1 MLGGEVGIRVVHHA
15 RDIRL
20 RIPLDEVHVG
30 GRQRKHLGVD
40 ADAVHVIEALGDV
53 GHRGGDSEE
62 ARAAIT
68 DNPLPGGARPEGE
81 VAAASFDALEVRGRV
96 VMRMEIELYSGSF
109 AGGRVYG
116 REGGG
121 RAPRIRALRRGPRLL
136 RVSSA

>member
-1 MLGGEVGIRVVHHA
+1 M

-20 RIPLDEVHVG
+20 RLPLDEVHVG

-62 ARAAIT
+62 ACAAIT
-68 DNPLPGGARPEGE
+68 DDPLPGGARPEGE

-96 VMRMEIELYSGSF
+96 VMRMEIELHSGSF
-109 AGGRVYG
+109 AD
-116 REGGG
+116 
-121 RAPRIRALRRGPRLL
+121 ARL
-136 RVSSA
+136 